1 MQHKE
6 HIVRRI
12 KEDSILEVMAVYA
25 LAVLGLLVV
34 GFCLALA
41 FAPIVV
47 Q

>member
-1 MQHKE
+1 MHKY
-6 HIVRRI
+6 HQVRRI

-25 LAVLGLLVV
+25 LVVIGLLVV

>member
-6 HIVRRI
+6 HQIRRI
-12 KEDSILEVMAVYA
+12 YRPSALKITAVYA
-25 LAVLGLLVV
+25 IAITGVVIV